1 MAIGFEDGALGDL
14 FAAAGPG
21 LFGALPC
28 HAIAPGARAIEGAD
42 PDEPLKDAVSR
53 MWWKQVGALAV
64 VADGALVGSLS
75 EDDLLR
81 VSAGRLAALGAEV
94 DEVAPGL
101 PVWDELLGGLR
112 VGDAM
117 TPHHELPRAA
127 ASTPLLDGV
136 EQIAAPS
143 AAGTRSRHL
152 WVVTERGEIV
162 RVISIRDIARYLT
175 RLYDR
180 AFPAEAFPS
189 PARFASAGR
198 LSAAVLDLP
207 IGAIRERIAL
217 GGKPVVV
224 ELEAPGGET
233 VRRMWQD
240 GRGYAIALLSD
251 GAPLG
256 ICTRRD
262 LLRALRHPYAKL
274 GDLRA
279 ARLMTLRVKTVT
291 DVDTLCGL
299 FKLMAIEGCRH
310 MPLVDE
316 EDRVQCVISMWEA
329 VALLAARPEP
339 GR

>member
-1 MAIGFEDGALGDL
+1 MAIDFDDGGIGEFL
-14 FAAAGPG
+14 AAAGPG

-28 HAIAPGARAIEGAD
+28 HAIAPAARPIEAAD
-42 PDEPLKDAVSR
+42 PDEPLHAAASR

-64 VADGALVGSLS
+64 VAEGALVGSLS

-81 VSAGRLAALGAEV
+81 VSAGRLAALGAV
-94 DEVAPGL
+94 DEVDPEL
-101 PVWDELLGGLR
+101 PIWDELLGALR

-117 TPHHELPRAA
+117 SPHHELPRAA
-127 ASTPLLDGV
+127 AASTLLEGV
-136 EQIAAPS
+136 EQIAAPGS
-143 AAGTRSRHL
+143 AGTRSRHL
-152 WVVTERGEIV
+152 WLVSEAGAIE

-175 RLYDR
+175 RLYDGE
-180 AFPAEAFPS
+180 FPGGSFAA
-189 PARFASAGR
+189 PAQFATASR
-198 LSAAVLDLP
+198 LGAAVLDLP
-207 IGAIRERIAL
+207 IGVVRERIAL
-217 GGKPVVV
+217 GSKPVVV
-224 ELEAPGGET
+224 SFDASGGET

-240 GRGYAIALLSD
+240 GRGYAMALLSD

-316 EDRVQCVISMWEA
+316 EDRAQCVISMWDA
-329 VALLAARPEP
+329 AALLTPRT
-339 GR
+339 R